1 MKKFAKISFALLL
14 LLVVAG
20 VGLTIYVKV
29 KYPSE
34 RLRQLLIAYL
44 ANEYKLRVT
53 VARLDFNLFSGFVL
67 EDVAILGATS
77 DPVPA
82 PAEPPL
88 KVEKIKFAY
97 RWRSLLSRRLDIDEI
112 TIARPAFF
120 YRLNSDRSSN
130 LDAILANFAD
140 STQTPSDTTT
150 AGLPIDIHLRTFVL
164 QNLQGRAVFVSTLD
178 SQEVAFGPI
187 RLAVNEIVVDRQAN
201 FSGRM
206 NLRADS
212 APVHYAKSSM
222 NEGDSLALAT
232 MLSANI
238 ASALRGDSLG
248 IHGELALNQT
258 RISLGG
264 ANHFTLPA
272 IGTTAEV
279 RYQLESAQLE
289 APEVRLLIDGKE
301 QMAARFTMT
310 PQNGVSTFALRL
322 KRGEI
327 DLAHLLALARTH
339 TSGEIR
345 AFLQTLD
352 GAGVLEFSGSELA
365 NDQHGMTYQI
375 VLRGRDLAYHD
386 HASGLEFDGGQLQ
399 LDWKTNADSSA
410 ETTARLTL
418 AAFAVPLDTTQV
430 LPTGPVDL
438 NFNLALAKDFFP
450 QQGSLDLRWQN
461 FSAGKIAAHV
471 DFSPSNVPAKS
482 GSWLSRL
489 FGRATINVDALEI
502 SPFTAGAAGGKISS
516 QLTLAGKRLDDAEL
530 NFALQNQN
538 IRYETIDY
546 KGNLSDYHLSV
557 STRFAINPALTKIA
571 LAGGKFQIEPAQA
584 SFDAT
589 YDLQADT
596 MRINLPDLHV
606 DLAQLMRALPD
617 TILASMN
624 YAKIQGRGNGSG
636 WLQTRMI
643 APDSLDYNGVF
654 TVHSE
659 DAAYADS
666 VLGIYTDSLQINS
679 EWVLTAAQTAGT
691 YTVACS
697 TPKLPDYLRQPLPPT
712 QAAGRLTVGETTF
725 TIDDG
730 KFEIPQWNTTGR
742 YRVDGEFRPA
752 GIQVKTTV
760 DLDLQAPN
768 PINLDRS
775 TSLRGELAGQF
786 IIDQYIPDA
795 LTEPQPSRVEGWLRS
810 DGLDIKIDTTL
821 ALQGLRADC
830 RFQQDFDLLNLP
842 LDDHPPITFGMA
854 LEPEEPYQPVLI
866 LKSSPAS
873 ASPKF
878 ASADEALLM
887 YDLLREPARND
898 AVARSHLTIAEI
910 NLSGIRLT
918 NLVADLSLGNS
929 RFDIPRLSVN
939 LFDGNVVGNLLVGLG
954 NGNPDSISYA
964 TDMQISSLDVS
975 GFRRLS
981 AQLGGKQSRISANF
995 ALSGLGTAPDKLE
1008 ELVNNLSGRLNITKI
1023 ENKVASNL
1031 LQMLDPNGTDKGI
1044 QNIRLLMKTRW
1055 NVKELA
1061 FEIKNGF
1068 VYASLSHI
1076 KPWYAPFTLPQPF
1089 DFARLPVKPYLKTAT
1104 NE

>member
-20 VGLTIYVKV
+20 IGLTIYVKV

-67 EDVAILGATS
+67 EDVAILGATP
-77 DPVPA
+77 DTGAA

-112 TIARPAFF
+112 TITRPAFF
-120 YRLNSDRSSN
+120 YRVNPDSSSN
-130 LDAILANFAD
+130 LDAILASFAD
-140 STQTPSDTTT
+140 STQKPSDTAAT
-150 AGLPIDIHLRTFVL
+150 GLPLDIHLKTFTL
-164 QNLQGRAVFVSTLD
+164 ENLHARAVFVSALD
-178 SQEVAFGPI
+178 SQEIAFGPI
-187 RLAVNEIVVDRQAN
+187 SLAVNEIVVDRQAN
-201 FSGRM
+201 FSSKM
-206 NLRADS
+206 NFRAES
-212 APVHYAKSSM
+212 APVHYSKSPM
-222 NEGDSLALAT
+222 NEGDSLALTT
-232 MLSANI
+232 MLSAKI

-248 IHGELALNQT
+248 IQGELVLNQT
-258 RISLGG
+258 QISLGS
-264 ANHFTLPA
+264 ANHFSLPPV
-272 IGTTAEV
+272 GTTAEV

-289 APEVRLLIDGKE
+289 VPDIRLLIDGKE
-301 QMAARFTMT
+301 QVAGRFTMT
-310 PQNGVSTFALRL
+310 PQNGVSTFALHI

-339 TSGEIR
+339 TGGEIR

-352 GAGVLEFSGSELA
+352 GAGVLEFSGSEFS
-365 NDQHGMTYQI
+365 NDQHGMVYQI
-375 VLRGRDLAYHD
+375 AVRGRDLAYHD
-386 HASGLEFDGGQLQ
+386 HASGLKFDDGQLQ
-399 LDWKTNADSSA
+399 MDWKTNADSTA
-410 ETTARLTL
+410 ETTAKLNL

-438 NFNLALAKDFFP
+438 NLHLALAKDFSP
-450 QQGSLDLRWQN
+450 QQGGLDLRWQN

-471 DFSPSNVPAKS
+471 DFGPSNVATKS

-489 FGRATINVDALEI
+489 FGRAAINVEALEI
-502 SPFTAGAAGGKISS
+502 SPFTAGEAGGKISS
-516 QLTLAGKRLDDAEL
+516 QITLAGKRLDDAEL
-530 NFALQNQN
+530 NFTLQNKN

-546 KGNLSDYHLSV
+546 KGNLPDYHLSA
-557 STRFAINPALTKIA
+557 STRLALNSALTKIS
-571 LAGGKFQIEPAQA
+571 LADGKLQTEAAQA
-584 SFDAT
+584 SFNAT
-589 YDLQADT
+589 YDLQTDT

-624 YAKIQGRGNGSG
+624 YAKIQGQGRGSG

-643 APDSLDYNGVF
+643 APDSLDYHGVF
-654 TVHSE
+654 VVRSE

-679 EWVLTAAQTAGT
+679 EWVLTAAQTTGT
-691 YTVACS
+691 YTLACS

-712 QAAGRLTVGETTF
+712 TAAGRLTVEETTF

-760 DLDLQAPN
+760 DLDLHAPN
-768 PINLDRS
+768 PINIDRS
-775 TSLRGELAGQF
+775 TSLRGEMAGQF
-786 IIDQYIPDA
+786 ILEQYIPDA
-795 LTEPQPSRVEGWLRS
+795 LTAPQPSRLEGWLRVA
-810 DGLDIKIDTTL
+810 GLDVKMDTTF

-842 LDDHPPITFGMA
+842 LDDHPPLTFGMA

-866 LKSSPAS
+866 LKASPAS

-898 AVARSHLTIAEI
+898 AVERSHLTIAEI
-910 NLSGIRLT
+910 NVSGYRLT
-918 NLVADLSLGNS
+918 NLVADLNLGHS
-929 RFDIPRLSVN
+929 RFDIPRFSVN

-964 TDMQISSLDVS
+964 TDMQISSLDIS

-981 AQLGGKQSRISANF
+981 AQLGGKQSRLSANF
-995 ALSGLGTAPDKLE
+995 ALSGLGTAPAKLE
-1008 ELVNNLSGRLNITKI
+1008 EIVNNMSGRLHITKI
-1023 ENKVASNL
+1023 ENKVASIL
-1031 LQMLDPNGTDKGI
+1031 LQMFDPNGTDKGI

-1055 NVKELA
+1055 NVKQLT
-1061 FEIKNGF
+1061 FEMKNGF
-1068 VYASLSHI
+1068 VYASLSHM
-1076 KPWYAPFTLPQPF
+1076 KPWYAPFTLPQPL
-1089 DFARLPVKPYLKTAT
+1089 DFARFPVQPYLKTMA